1 MMTSSNDPGLV
12 SQDRQMLSVR
22 EAKQRVME
30 NCITGNP
37 ARLHISETRDIVLA
51 EDIFSPLNIPS
62 WPQSSM
68 DGYAFAFGDWQEGRN
83 LKITGEVAAGSEISA
98 ELAEGSAVRIFTGA
112 AVPAGADTVVMQEKT
127 RIENGYLII
136 SDDVLQ
142 PGSNVR
148 PEGAEIRKGGLALK
162 KGTILRP
169 AALGF
174 LTSMGIT
181 HVMAFPMPVTAIIV
195 TGNELQ
201 QPGVPLAF
209 GQVYESN
216 SWSLKAALEQM
227 HIGNTI
233 VYHAEDTLE
242 KVTTQ
247 LGEALQ
253 NADVIF
259 LTGGVS
265 VGDYDFVAGAAAKNS
280 VRQIFHKI
288 KQRPGKPL
296 YFGKKENKLIFGLP
310 GNPASAL
317 SCFYEYAEPALK
329 KFAGLDSGVK
339 KIQAPVLN
347 DYKKAAGL
355 THFLKGHFDGN
366 SVSLLAGQESYRLSS
381 FAMANCLVQIEEDGT
396 KCNAGDIVEVHL
408 LP

>member
-1 MMTSSNDPGLV
+1 MMKSSNDPGLV
-12 SQDRQMLSVR
+12 SQDRQMLSVG
-22 EAKQRVME
+22 EAKQLVMD
-30 NCITGNP
+30 NCIIGDP
-37 ARLHISETRDIVLA
+37 ARFHVSEVRDLVLA
-51 EDIFSPLNIPS
+51 EDIFSPVNIPS
-62 WPQSSM
+62 WSQSSM
-68 DGYAFAFGDWQEGRN
+68 DGYAFAFNDWQAGRN
-83 LKITGEVAAGSEISA
+83 LRIIGEIAAGSDISS
-98 ELAEGSAVRIFTGA
+98 ELAPGHAVRIFTGA
-112 AVPAGADTVVMQEKT
+112 AVPVGADTVVMQEKT
-127 RIENGYLII
+127 RVDNGYLII
-136 SDDVLQ
+136 SDDGLQ

-148 PEGAEIRKGGLALK
+148 PEGAEIRKDDLALK
-162 KGTILRP
+162 KGTKLRP
-169 AALGF
+169 ATIGY

-181 HVMAFPMPVTAIIV
+181 HVTAFPMPVTAIIV

-201 QPGVPLAF
+201 QPGQPLAF

-227 HIGNTI
+227 QIANTI
-233 VYHAEDTLE
+233 VFHAEDMLE
-242 KVTTQ
+242 KVTAQ

-265 VGDYDFVAGAAAKNS
+265 VGDYDFVAQAAAKNG

-329 KFAGLDSGVK
+329 KLAGQVSGVK
-339 KIQAPVLN
+339 KILAPVLN

-355 THFLKGHFDGN
+355 THFLKGHFDGKA
-366 SVSLLAGQESYRLSS
+366 VSLLAGQESYRLSS
-381 FAMANCLVQIEEDGT
+381 FAIANCLVQIDEAIT
-396 KCNAGDIVEVHL
+396 NCNAGDIVEVHL

>member
-1 MMTSSNDPGLV
+1 MMKSNNDPGLV

-22 EAKQRVME
+22 EAKQLVME
-30 NCITGNP
+30 NCVIEDP
-37 ARLHISETRDIVLA
+37 ARLHVSEARDLVLA
-51 EDIFSPLNIPS
+51 EDIFSPIDIPS
-62 WPQSSM
+62 WSQSSV
-68 DGYAFAFGDWQEGRN
+68 DGYAFAFDDWQGGPD
-83 LKITGEVAAGSEISA
+83 LQIIGEVAAGSNLPA
-98 ELAEGSAVRIFTGA
+98 KLAAGHAVRIFTGA
-112 AVPAGADTVVMQEKT
+112 AVPSGADTVVMQEKT
-127 RIENGYLII
+127 HVDNGYLII
-136 SDDVLQ
+136 SDEGLK
-142 PGSNVR
+142 PGTNVR
-148 PEGAEIRKGGLALK
+148 PEGAEIRKSELALK

-181 HVMAFPMPVTAIIV
+181 HVRAFPMPVTAIIV

-201 QPGVPLAF
+201 QPGQPLSF

-216 SWSLKAALEQM
+216 SWSLKAVLEQM
-227 HIGNTI
+227 NIFNTI
-233 VYHAEDTLE
+233 VYHAADKLE
-242 KVTTQ
+242 TVTAQ
-247 LGEALQ
+247 LREAIQ

-265 VGDYDFVAGAAAKNS
+265 VGDYDFVAGAAGKNGI
-280 VRQIFHKI
+280 RQIFHRV

-329 KFAGLDSGVK
+329 KLAAQDSGVK
-339 KIQAPVLN
+339 KILAPVLN

-355 THFLKGHFDGN
+355 THFLKGHFDGKT
-366 SVSLLAGQESYRLSS
+366 VSLLAGQESYRLSS
-381 FAMANCLVQIEEDGT
+381 FAMANCLVQIDEAIT